1 MHRTQFNEGTL
12 TFDKNEI
19 RFEIPCTRINIH
31 SLDEVERLK
40 SFPYGF
46 PISLMELE
54 DDSRAFIMHFQPEV
68 NCIPIN
74 KFKSIATEKQ
84 KLNFSKNVL
93 NLANYL
99 RENNDINTV
108 LETSNIF
115 VHKDGDIKLL
125 YRGIKILMPAI
136 GFNEEALETQIK
148 RLILFMFSAA
158 KFDELRLNGL
168 NIANN
173 TSIEGWHDFVRK
185 ILISNTLESL
195 NKIIDEEFVKFEQ
208 EPEVKKSKFNI
219 PFLKGKTID
228 DETKEEMKARKTKE
242 KQLQKEQREKE
253 KQIKK
258 EENEKRILTV
268 KSKGEEPER
277 RENKQ
282 KKSREKYIKFN
293 FKPIALSIGA
303 VLIVCL
309 GVVLFSNTT
318 FFAKA
323 TSTNGTP
330 KEMTKED
337 IESHVLKGLKY
348 SSIQQYDDAIKEF
361 EKVPYKK
368 LDMEAKKS
376 LLFAYLMTNNFQKA
390 LDKDPDFD
398 ESIVSYLLAKDRA
411 KELRDL
417 ESKSD
422 VIIFEQAVSRNDRTA
437 ILKNYKKVKMNGRR
451 EGVVANA
458 FVGEEKFK
466 EAFDFAQEH
475 NNKELMKNIKKAEK
489 EYYEKK
495 EMNPDEK
502 KIKVESLQ
510 KEIDEMK

>member
-1 MHRTQFNEGTL
+1 MYRTQFNEGTL
-12 TFDKNEI
+12 IIDRNEI
-19 RFEIPCTRINIH
+19 RFEIPCERINVH

-40 SFPYGF
+40 SFPYGL
-46 PISLMELE
+46 PINLMELE
-54 DDSRAFIMHFQPEV
+54 NDVRTFVMHFEPEA
-68 NCIPIN
+68 NCVPITR
-74 KFKSIATEKQ
+74 FKSIATEKQ
-84 KLNFSKNVL
+84 KLFFSKEAL

-99 RENNDINTV
+99 RENDDINTV
-108 LETSNIF
+108 LEASNIF
-115 VHKDGDIKLL
+115 IHEEGEIKLV
-125 YRGIKILMPAI
+125 YRGIKKLMPAI

-158 KFDELRLNGL
+158 KFEELRLNGL

-173 TSIEGWHDFVRK
+173 KSFEGWHEFVRK
-185 ILISNTLESL
+185 ILMANTFESI
-195 NKIIDEEFVKFEQ
+195 NKIVDEEFERFEQ
-208 EPEVKKSKFNI
+208 EPEIKKSKFKM
-219 PFLKGKTID
+219 PFMKNKTID
-228 DETKEEMKARKTKE
+228 NESKEEKKAKKEKE
-242 KQLQKEQREKE
+242 KQLQKEQLEREKQLQKEEKE
-253 KQIKK
+253 KRVLK
-258 EENEKRILTV
+258 V
-268 KSKGEEPER
+268 KSKAEETESIRNER
-277 RENKQ
+277 
-282 KKSREKYIKFN
+282 KKDKEKYIKFN
-293 FKPIALSIGA
+293 FKPIGIGIGA
-303 VLIVCL
+303 VLIICL
-309 GVVLFSNTT
+309 GIVFFSNTT

-323 TSTNGTP
+323 TSTGDTP

-337 IESHVLKGLKY
+337 IETHVLKGLRY
-348 SSIQQYDDAIKEF
+348 SSIQQYDDAIKEY
-361 EKVPYKK
+361 EKIPYKS

-411 KELRDL
+411 KEIRDL

-437 ILKNYKKVKMNGRR
+437 ILKHYKKVKMNGRR

-502 KIKVESLQ
+502 KIKVENLQ